1 MRGHR
6 GHTPKTGTKPVHRRE
21 GMRKASKE
29 ANQHDRA
36 TRKKGAKGVAKRLEG
51 EAL

>member
-1 MRGHR
+1 MKGRHHGA
-6 GHTPKTGTKPVHRRE
+6 KTGTKSVHRRE

-36 TRKKGAKGVAKRLEG
+36 TKRKGAKGVAKRLEG

>member
-1 MRGHR
+1 MRGHK
-6 GHTPKTGTKPVHRRE
+6 GHTPKTGTKHTGRRE

-36 TRKKGAKGVAKRLEG
+36 TKKRGAKGFAKRLEG
-51 EAL
+51 QAL